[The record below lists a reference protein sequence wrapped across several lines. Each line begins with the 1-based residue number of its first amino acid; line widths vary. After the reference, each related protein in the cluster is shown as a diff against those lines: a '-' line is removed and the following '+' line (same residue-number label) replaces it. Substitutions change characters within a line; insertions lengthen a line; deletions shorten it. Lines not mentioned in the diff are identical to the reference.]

1 MKGKTLII
9 LFLITLLVFTVY
21 KMMKYEKSIREKK
34 NIKLYIEDAS
44 KPLIKKLSA
53 EELRNAAL
61 NSTYFF
67 IAEGDY
73 FKELKTNQQEEKSYW
88 DNIFLKGV
96 NLGVAL
102 PGKFPSEFSLTFS
115 EYLHWFD
122 LIGKMNANV
131 IRVYTILPPDFY
143 KAFSYY
149 NLHHYDK
156 HLFLMQG
163 IWADNPKE
171 DDYYDPDYIR
181 NFQKEIIDIIDVIHG
196 NTVLKEKVGK
206 ASGVYTTDVS
216 KYVLAFLLGNEWEPA
231 IVFKTNKINK
241 TLHYNGD
248 FVCMNNGN
256 AMEAWLANMMD
267 FTVMYETQTYR
278 WQHPVSFVNWLPLDP
293 MYHNTEIIENPKV
306 REYDNDLESIDFQ
319 KFNST
324 DLFYPGIYAA
334 YHAYPYY
341 PDFIFLQK
349 NYANTVNN
357 KGQKDNYFGYLTDL
371 KQHTQDI
378 PLIIAEYGLPSSR
391 GNSHFATPF
400 GFNQGGLSEAQQAKL
415 SLLLTKD
422 IFDTKCAGAIFFE
435 WADEWFKHNWLV
447 MDFEQPYDD
456 RQLWH
461 NMENPEENFGVLA
474 LESRTKTIDGELND
488 WNKANFKDNKYKI
501 LADADPGYFYLAS
514 NLPGFDFRKNNLYIA
529 IDVYD
534 RVKGDHK
541 LPFSNKEFKNGFEF
555 LCKFTS
561 TDNAQIL
568 VDEPYSVFTDIYNDH
583 IPIYVSINN
592 NNGKFIEQ
600 FMLVNRGRETLLGK
614 KTDPILSNR
623 SPLIFGNSSKPEYS
637 NADWYWNNRT
647 KKIEIRLDWHLLNVS
662 DPAKRFVLD
671 DKKGTSE
678 IDYSKTDAF
687 NLYFFI
693 TDKKNNVIKQYPE
706 RKPFSYNWEEW
717 DVPVYKAR
725 LKPVYYSLQNYFKK
739 LKPVSNIN
747 SQKLEKET
755 FAITDFYDNKK
766 GAISVSFDNAGFSQ
780 YEYAL
785 PVLQK
790 YQMKATFSMISEMAN
805 DSPELYDIDEGIKIK
820 RLSLNE
826 IKDITN
832 LGHEIALQTLDNNF
846 TAFDAYANNKSNKE
860 INVLHLHNSTSL
872 TTVPRN
878 IVFARKEQNKSVFK
892 NEFSSISYYIAN
904 KHFGQ
909 VDLDNVL
916 KLNKNKWTIL
926 SYHHLYN
933 DSTQINNVSKNIL
946 DQYFVKLSQFERQ
959 IRLIRNSGYWVA
971 TESDVFKYLKE
982 KQSSKIETSRYE
994 NLIFLKVKNSL
1005 DKYIFDKD
1013 MTIIFYTK
1021 AKIIKISGSA
1031 TDGIYTNRTG
1041 NIIFNVFPGKEVT
1054 LEIIE

>member
-1 MKGKTLII
+1 MKSKTIII
-9 LFLITLLVFTVY
+9 LFLISLLIFTVY
-21 KMMKYEKSIREKK
+21 KMMKYEQSIREEK
-34 NIKLYIEDAS
+34 NIKLYIEDAT
-44 KPLIKKLSA
+44 KPLIKKLPA
-53 EELRNAAL
+53 EELKEAAF
-61 NSTYFF
+61 NSFYNF
-67 IAEGDY
+67 IAKDDY
-73 FKELKTNQQEEKSYW
+73 FKALKINQLEKKRYW

-102 PGKFPSEFSLTFS
+102 PGKFPSEFSLTFN
-115 EYLHWFD
+115 EYLYWFE
-122 LIGKMNANV
+122 LIGKMNANI
-131 IRVYTILPPDFY
+131 IRIYTILPPDFY

-156 HLFLMQG
+156 HLYLMQG
-163 IWADNPKE
+163 IWAENPKE
-171 DDYYDPDYIR
+171 DDYYNPDYIR
-181 NFQKEIIDIIDVIHG
+181 KFQKEIIDIIDVIHG
-196 NTVLKEKVGK
+196 NGVLKEKAGK
-206 ASGVYTTDVS
+206 ASGIYATDIS
-216 KYVLAFLLGNEWEPA
+216 KYVIAFLLGNEWEPG

-241 TLHYNGD
+241 ISHYNGD
-248 FVCMNNGN
+248 FICMNNGN

-293 MYHNTEIIENPKV
+293 MYHNTEIIENSKI

-324 DLFYPGIYAA
+324 ALFYPGIYAA

-357 KGQKDNYFGYLTDL
+357 NGQKDNYFGYLTDL
-371 KQHTQDI
+371 KKHTQGM
-378 PLIIAEYGLPSSR
+378 PLVIAEYGLPSSR

-400 GFNQGGLSEAQQAKL
+400 GFDQGGHSEAQQAKL
-415 SLLLTKD
+415 SLLLTQD
-422 IFDTKCAGAIFFE
+422 IYDTKCAGAIFFE

-447 MDFEQPYDD
+447 MDFEQPYND

-474 LESRTKTIDGELND
+474 LESRTKTIDGLLND
-488 WNKANFKDNKYKI
+488 WNKPVLKDTKYKI

-514 NLPGFDFRKNNLYIA
+514 NLPDFDFRKNNLYIA
-529 IDVYD
+529 IDTYD
-534 RVKGDHK
+534 KIKGDHK
-541 LPFSNKEFKNGFEF
+541 LPFSDKKFENGFEF

-568 VDEPYSVFTDIYNDH
+568 VDEPYSVFTDIYNNH
-583 IPIYVSINN
+583 IPVYASRYN
-592 NNGKFIEQ
+592 NNGKFIQ
-600 FMLVNRGRETLLGK
+600 QLMLVNRGRETLLGE
-614 KTDPILSNR
+614 KTNSILNNR
-623 SPLIFGNSSKPEYS
+623 SPLIFGNSSLPEYS
-637 NADWYWNNRT
+637 NADWYWNNHT

-671 DKKGTSE
+671 DKKETKE

-687 NLYFFI
+687 KLYFFI
-693 TDKKNNVIKQYPE
+693 TDKKNSIINQYPE
-706 RKPFSYNWEEW
+706 GRPFSYSWEEW
-717 DVPVYKAR
+717 NMPIYKAR

-739 LKPVSNIN
+739 LKPVNNIN
-747 SQKLEKET
+747 SPELKKET
-755 FAITDFYDNKK
+755 FDVADYYDNKK
-766 GAISVSFDNAGFSQ
+766 GAVSVSFDNAGFSQ

-790 YQMKATFSMISEMAN
+790 YQMKATFSIIPEMAN

-832 LGHEIALQTLDNNF
+832 LGHEIALQTIDNNF
-846 TAFDAYANNKSNKE
+846 TAFDAYANNKLNKK

-872 TTVPRN
+872 TTASRN
-878 IVFARKEQNKSVFK
+878 IVFARTEKEKSVSK
-892 NEFSSISYYIAN
+892 NSFSGISYFVIN
-904 KHFGQ
+904 KHLSQTDF
-909 VDLDNVL
+909 DNVL
-916 KLNKNKWTIL
+916 KKNKNKWTII

-933 DSTQINNVSKNIL
+933 DTKQANNISKDIL
-946 DQYFVKLSQFERQ
+946 NQFYIKLTQFERQ
-959 IRLIRNSGYWVA
+959 IRLIRNSEYWVA
-971 TESDVFKYLKE
+971 KESDVFKYLKE
-982 KQSSKIETSRYE
+982 KESSRIETSRYQ
-994 NLIFLKVKNSL
+994 NLIFLKVNNNL

-1013 MTIIFYTK
+1013 LTIMFYTK

-1031 TDGIYTNRTG
+1031 TDGTYTNRTG

-1054 LEIIE
+1054 LEIVE